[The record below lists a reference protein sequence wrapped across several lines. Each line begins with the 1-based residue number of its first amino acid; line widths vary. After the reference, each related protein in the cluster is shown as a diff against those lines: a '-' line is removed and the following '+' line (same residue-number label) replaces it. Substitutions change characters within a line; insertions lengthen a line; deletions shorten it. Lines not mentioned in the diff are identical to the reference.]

1 MFLFHQFMLSQNSI
15 PALKGP
21 SAGNQYRMILKYGSQ
36 LQHKQKAATV
46 APLFL
51 SPDDSQQAGELCI

>member
-1 MFLFHQFMLSQNSI
+1 MLSQNSI